1 MKEKL
6 KNIWNKI
13 KDFFAKIKNN
23 SLYIIIA
30 GILLFVLI
38 YGRKIIDHFYAIFS
52 NTTEKLRDEKEK
64 QNQTY
69 TATKTDTKDNTRI
82 VIRKATTK
90 KVADDLIAE
99 NQKEIERLKKEGR

>member
-6 KNIWNKI
+6 KNIWYAVCN
-13 KDFFAKIKNN
+13 FFGKIKNN
-23 SLYIIIA
+23 SVYIVIV
-30 GILLFVLI
+30 GLLIFVLI

-52 NTTEKLRDEKEK
+52 NTTEKLREEKEK

-69 TATKTDTKDNTRI
+69 TATKTSTTDNTKI
-82 VIRKATTK
+82 VIRKSTTK

-99 NQKEIERLKKEGR
+99 NQREIERLKAEGK

>member
-6 KNIWNKI
+6 KNAWYAVKTFFGKI
-13 KDFFAKIKNN
+13 KDN
-23 SLYIIIA
+23 SLYIFVI
-30 GILLFVLI
+30 GILIFALI
-38 YGRKIIDHFYAIFS
+38 YGRKIIDHFFAIFS

-69 TATKTDTKDNTRI
+69 TATKTGTTDNTK
-82 VIRKATTK
+82 VITRKPTTK

-99 NQKEIERLKKEGR
+99 NQKEIERLKAEGK